1 MKAQEKYA
9 WCISTCPRLFNRSN
23 LNISKL
29 ITKHFLL
36 MDTELQSANN
46 TITINEKLSHRH
58 DEKKIHYLHK
68 VWLYYSEI
76 IPRILHFVFV
86 TIKWIHF

>member
-23 LNISKL
+23 ITISKL

-58 DEKKIHYLHK
+58 DEKKNTLSPQGMALLFRDH
-68 VWLYYSEI
+68 
-76 IPRILHFVFV
+76 P
-86 TIKWIHF
+86 